1 MLKRT
6 TNTPDS
12 CAACWKKRGENNGTR
27 HTRNCERISESCWWY
42 INYNYQ
48 PDGQPV
54 DNMLNQQS
62 TDNMLSDVNDIQNNY
77 FPWVKDFVAFQF
89 TDAMIRLDIADR
101 QFLGGYW

>member
-1 MLKRT
+1 
-6 TNTPDS
+6 
-12 CAACWKKRGENNGTR
+12 
-27 HTRNCERISESCWWY
+27 
-42 INYNYQ
+42 
-48 PDGQPV
+48 
-54 DNMLNQQS
+54 MLNQQS